1 MGPRARFMAA
11 VIVCVLPAAS
21 VNVKTKFET
30 VPTATPPSVN
40 TACEPNDESGEMLML
55 LMIDSRALGAETPR
69 VVQLGDAVTFR
80 KF

>member
-1 MGPRARFMAA
+1 
-11 VIVCVLPAAS
+11 
-21 VNVKTKFET
+21 
-30 VPTATPPSVN
+30 VN